1 MFDNLD
7 DPRKQALL
15 MMAAGLLS
23 PVRGKGMSGFGEA
36 MGQGIRG
43 GLLGFNS
50 ASQNKRR
57 DELTDIQKKHSQMQ
71 LAEAERAQRFNQA
84 AFKPG
89 IGAPPLTPNDDE
101 GNPMPSPNTTFDR
114 AAAAAIDP
122 YRAFM
127 LEQQINKPR
136 TPIVSKPGEVGR
148 DPVTGTPLWEHKAE
162 QKAPE
167 MPSLMQYER
176 ILSDPAATPQQ
187 KAIAKAYID
196 KATSHGPA
204 ANVTTNVMPPRE
216 VFKDSMALKK
226 DFDGV
231 PEVKGFKEVRSAWD
245 QISTALSNP
254 SAANDMAAATK
265 FMKLLDPGS
274 VVRESELMMAMQA
287 SGVLDRMANYHKRLM
302 SGEKLTPTQ
311 REDFYKSGKALYD
324 AAKSRYDETVTQ
336 YEGIAKQYKL
346 DPSFIYRGK
355 ERLQKNTT
363 ATVRARE
370 AIKSGAP
377 RDQVVKRLIEEGF
390 DPEGL

>member
-1 MFDNLD
+1 
-7 DPRKQALL
+7 
-15 MMAAGLLS
+15 
-23 PVRGKGMSGFGEA
+23 
-36 MGQGIRG
+36 
-43 GLLGFNS
+43 
-50 ASQNKRR
+50 
-57 DELTDIQKKHSQMQ
+57 MQ
-71 LAEAERAQRFNQA
+71 FADAERAQRFNQA

-101 GNPMPSPNTTFDR
+101 GNPMPSPNTTFDG

-127 LEQQINKPR
+127 LEQQINKPQAPM
-136 TPIVSKPGEVGR
+136 TLKPGEAAFNQSGQR
-148 DPVTGTPLWEHKAE
+148 LFENPAAP
-162 QKAPE
+162 KAPE

-176 ILSDPAATPQQ
+176 ILSDPAATSQQ

-204 ANVTTNVMPPRE
+204 ANVTTNVLPPRE
-216 VFKDSMALKK
+216 VFKDSMTLKK

-311 REDFYKSGKALYD
+311 REDFYKSGRALYD

-336 YEGIAKQYKL
+336 YEGIAKQYNL